1 MGKIFKQLARHWA
14 ACLAVVAL
22 LFVQAYCDLSLPDYT
37 SKIVDT
43 GIQQG
48 GIESPLP
55 ETVRQ
60 STLDALSL
68 LMSEE
73 DADALQNAYGY
84 YLQDDG
90 VLKLRSDLTDAER
103 TALEEAVTT
112 PDIVL
117 YMAAAQN
124 ANAPAGQ
131 NAAAM
136 APLSGYQSEDETA
149 GAEAETMTAAPTA
162 EDLDAVCGQFT
173 ALAQMPGFS
182 REMIQQQLA
191 SAMEQVDET
200 TLSSMASQA
209 TLLVSLEYEAQGVS
223 HDVQMAYLFR
233 VGGQM
238 LALTLLMVV
247 VAILVGLIASRVSAS
262 IGRELRRETFS
273 SVIHFSNAEIENF
286 STASLITRT
295 TNDIQQVQFTCV
307 ILLRMVAYA
316 PILGIGGVM
325 HVTQGNTGLAW
336 IIVLD
341 VAALLLLITVLMSVA
356 MPKFKIMQTL
366 VDKLNLV
373 SREIL
378 TGVMP
383 VRAFSRE
390 SFEEKR
396 FDAASRE
403 LMGTQL
409 FTNRAMVAMM
419 PFMTLI
425 MNGTSLLIVWFGGK
439 AMDAGTMQVGEMIAF
454 ITYTMQIVMS
464 FLMLAMVAVM
474 LPRAGVAADRIDEVI
489 RTKATIHDPD
499 EADAKAAK
507 EHKNW
512 QGVVEFHDVSF
523 RFPGADSDAL
533 EHISFTAKP
542 GETTAII
549 GSTGCGK
556 STLLNLIP
564 RFYDVTGGS
573 VTVDGIDVRQMP
585 QAQLHDLLGYVPQKG
600 VLFSGTIESN
610 LKFGGA
616 QITNAGMKKAASI
629 AQATEFI
636 DAKPEGYASP
646 IAQGGSNVSGG
657 QKQRL
662 SIARAIAKEPKIY
675 LFDDSF
681 SALDY
686 KTDVTLRRA
695 LKEETDNATV
705 IIVAQRIST
714 VLHAN
719 QILVLDDGRLVG
731 KGTHAQLMANC
742 PEYQE
747 IARSQLSQKELNL
760 QDLNTGKE
768 DE

>member
-1 MGKIFKQLARHWA
+1 MTKIFKQLARHWA
-14 ACLAVVAL
+14 VCLVVFAL

-37 SKIVDT
+37 SRIVDT

-55 ETVRQ
+55 ETIRQ
-60 STLDALSL
+60 STLDALTL

-73 DADALQNAYGY
+73 DANALQNAYGY

-90 VLKLRSDLTDAER
+90 VLKLRTDLTDDER
-103 TALEEAVTT
+103 TALEDAVTT

-117 YMAAAQN
+117 YMAAAQA

-131 NAAAM
+131 DTMGMTGLADMQAA
-136 APLSGYQSEDETA
+136 SSESTTTDSETL
-149 GAEAETMTAAPTA
+149 TPTA
-162 EDLDAVCGQFT
+162 EDLDTVCAQF
-173 ALAQMPGFS
+173 AAMSQMPGFT
-182 REMIQQQLA
+182 REAVQQQLA
-191 SAMEQVDET
+191 GAFASLDDTLMENLKSQ
-200 TLSSMASQA
+200 SM
-209 TLLVSLEYEAQGVS
+209 LLVQLEYEAQGIA
-223 HDVQMAYLFR
+223 HDVQMRYLYR

-238 LALTLLMVV
+238 LGLTLLMVAV
-247 VAILVGLIASRVSAS
+247 SIAVGFLASRVSAA
-262 IGRELRRETFS
+262 IGRDLRRETFA
-273 SVIHFSNAEIENF
+273 SVIGFSNAEIENF

-295 TNDIQQVQFTCV
+295 TNDIQQVQFVCV
-307 ILLRMVAYA
+307 MLLRMVAYA
-316 PILGIGGVM
+316 PILGIGGVL
-325 HVTQGNTGLAW
+325 HVLNSSTGLSW

-341 VAALLLLITVLMSVA
+341 VAVLLLLILFLMNIA
-356 MPKFKIMQTL
+356 MPKFKIMQKL
-366 VDKLNLV
+366 VDRLNLV

-378 TGVMP
+378 TGIMP
-383 VRAFSRE
+383 IRAFSRE
-390 SFEEKR
+390 AFEEKR
-396 FDAASRE
+396 FDRANTD
-403 LMGTQL
+403 LMKTQL
-409 FTNRAMVAMM
+409 FTNRTMVAMM

-439 AMDAGTMQVGEMIAF
+439 AMDLGSMQVGEMIAF

-464 FLMLAMVAVM
+464 FLMLSMVAVM

-489 RTKATIHDPD
+489 KTPSTIHDPAAPKALP
-499 EADAKAAK
+499 ADGT
-507 EHKNW
+507 H
-512 QGVVEFHDVSF
+512 GVVAFHDVSF
-523 RFPGADSDAL
+523 RYPGSDEDAL
-533 EHISFTAKP
+533 EHISFTARP

-564 RFYDVTGGS
+564 RFYDVTEGS
-573 VTVDGIDVRQMP
+573 VTIDGVDVRDMT
-585 QAQLHDLLGYVPQKG
+585 QAQLHDELGYVPQKG
-600 VLFSGTIESN
+600 VLFSGTITSN
-610 LKFGGA
+610 LKFGGDH
-616 QITNAGMKKAASI
+616 ITDADAEQAAEI

-636 DAKPEGYASP
+636 SAKPEGFDSP

-662 SIARAIAKEPKIY
+662 SIARAIAKHPQIY

-686 KTDVTLRRA
+686 KTDVALRRA
-695 LKEETDNATV
+695 LKAKTDNATV

-719 QILVLDDGRLVG
+719 QILVLDEGRLVG
-731 KGTHAQLMANC
+731 KGTHAQLMESC
-742 PEYQE
+742 PAYQE

-760 QDLNTGKE
+760 QKE
-768 DE
+768 GE